1 MTIATISDTD
11 ILRLVFWINH
21 CFWNFLQNA
30 PKALESTM
38 ESDKNWKV
46 EETQKKGCKGE
57 RRKEE
62 RKRGR
67 KGDPKG
73 VNHPVQSTSVPSEFR
88 AALYS
93 LNLLDVGIV
102 KVQQKYIF
110 DARVTLIL
118 FNSHKENLKSCLSI
132 GMFWSRI
139 LFHPYLTFVLHSR
152 PSGQ

>member
-38 ESDKNWKV
+38 ESNKNWKV
-46 EETQKKGCKGE
+46 GETQKKGCKGE

-73 VNHPVQSTSVPSEFR
+73 VNHPIQSTSVPSEFR

-102 KVQQKYIF
+102 KVQQKYTF
-110 DARVTLIL
+110 DARVTLIPIRRI
-118 FNSHKENLKSCLSI
+118 SHHVWALACSGARL
-132 GMFWSRI
+132 
-139 LFHPYLTFVLHSR
+139 LFHPYLIFVLHSR

>member
-1 MTIATISDTD
+1 MTVATISDTD
-11 ILRLVFWINH
+11 ILRLVFESIIMSET
-21 CFWNFLQNA
+21 FLQNA
-30 PKALESTM
+30 PKALESSM
-38 ESDKNWKV
+38 ESNKNWKV

-73 VNHPVQSTSVPSEFR
+73 VNHPVQSTSVPSPFW

-93 LNLLDVGIV
+93 LNLLDAGIV

-118 FNSHKENLKSCLSI
+118 FNSHKENLKSGLSI

-139 LFHPYLTFVLHSR
+139 HFHPYFILEV
-152 PSGQ
+152 